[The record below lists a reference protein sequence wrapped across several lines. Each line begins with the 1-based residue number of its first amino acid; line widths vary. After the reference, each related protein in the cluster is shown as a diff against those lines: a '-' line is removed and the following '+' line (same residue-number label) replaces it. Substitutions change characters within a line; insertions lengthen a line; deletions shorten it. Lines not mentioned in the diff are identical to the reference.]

1 MRIPLF
7 RQLLRPDVDRTSP
20 SRSSSLAGGRQHRDS
35 TTAPRPHDLSI
46 LCVAPRSFW
55 LSTRSTP
62 TESSVLADYSSA
74 LEYAYR
80 QHGPSAKYVLYG
92 HSLGGAAGVLLL
104 DRFSVPPFSRP
115 DPPNSSHSSHPLS
128 PTFPVISGIILENPL
143 PSIPRMVRSLYPQ
156 KWLPYHYLGFAA
168 FDRWD
173 AIGRLQDLVQHN
185 GGARR
190 PIPSLWIR
198 SGKDEIIPTGEKDD
212 VRAMYE
218 SWKALENDSRRGGD
232 REGTGAKWVD
242 IDGALHDTAY
252 LERGWREEIRG
263 FLGRVASL
271 DDWMAV
277 DDNAKH
283 S

>member
-7 RQLLRPDVDRTSP
+7 RQLLRPDIV
-20 SRSSSLAGGRQHRDS
+20 RSSSTLSPFAGPS
-35 TTAPRPHDLSI
+35 TTNARPITATAPTGPYDLSI

-92 HSLGGAAGVLLL
+92 HSLGGAASVLLL
-104 DRFSVPPFSRP
+104 DRYSIPPFSP
-115 DPPNSSHSSHPLS
+115 SFDCSSLATHP
-128 PTFPVISGIILENPL
+128 TISGIVLENPL
-143 PSIPRMVRSLYPQ
+143 PSIPRMVASLYPQ

-173 AIGRLQDLVQHN
+173 AIGRLQTRAGR
-185 GGARR
+185 GGRR

-198 SGKDEIIPTGEKDD
+198 SGKDEIIPTGEEDD
-212 VRAMYE
+212 VRSMYK
-218 SWKALENDSRRGGD
+218 SWKAVEGDSGRDDNGISS
-232 REGTGAKWVD
+232 KWVD
-242 IDGALHDTAY
+242 VHGALHDTAY
-252 LERGWREEIRG
+252 LERGWREGIQE
-263 FLGRVASL
+263 FLGRVTSMDELGGVA
-271 DDWMAV
+271 DDLNERKV
-277 DDNAKH
+277 
-283 S
+283 